1 MEVQDAIKAMNDL
14 IKRVKDKANKNHKTV
29 DTDNSYIMGLQ
40 VGLTYLEMVKKDE
53 LTPQQVEELRRS
65 FKDQYVEKKYAQEI
79 LNRAVFTAT
88 KKTNEIFHTAL
99 SDLTLNR

>member
-29 DTDNSYIMGLQ
+29 DTDNSYIIGLQ

-53 LTPQQVEELRRS
+53 LTPSQIQELQRS
-65 FKDQYVEKKYAQEI
+65 FKDQYVEKKVAQEI
-79 LNRAVFTAT
+79 LNRAVFDAT
-88 KKTNEIFHTAL
+88 KKSNEIFHMAL
-99 SDLTLNR
+99 SNLNKNK